1 MRTLALILAAGKGTR
16 MRSAQAKVLQPVG
29 GKAMI
34 VHLLETLQELT
45 LERTAVVF
53 GYQGEQLR
61 ACIEPAWPQIQW
73 IAQTEQRGTGHA
85 VQMAMAEIAQTE
97 RTLILFGDTP
107 LVRASTLQRLLDA
120 SQESGFALLSAV
132 VDNPFGYGRIVRDA
146 DGSVSAV
153 VEEKDAS
160 ETQRAITEINT
171 GMMVVAREIL
181 TTHLPQLQNNNAQ
194 GEYYLP
200 DLVALHRAAGGRITA
215 VIADNAEEAMGIN
228 TRAQQAQAEAVY
240 RRRQAQAL
248 LDAGVTLIDP
258 ARIDIHGTVN
268 AGRDVVIEANVVI
281 KGTVSLGDN
290 VYIESGCVLDN
301 CTIGARARVYSHSR
315 LEHCSVGAN
324 AQVGPFAR
332 LRPKTVLDEGV
343 RIGNFV
349 ETKAATIGKGS
360 KVNHLSY
367 IGDAVIGSAV
377 NIGAGT
383 ITCNYD
389 GANKYRTTLGDRVFI
404 GSNSALVAPV
414 NIGDG
419 ATIGAGSVI
428 TKDVPAE
435 QLALTRSEQKIISGW
450 QRPVKK
456 AK

>member
-107 LVRASTLQRLLDA
+107 LVRMATLQRLLDA

-132 VDNPFGYGRIVRDA
+132 VDKPFGYGRIVRDA

-171 GMMVVAREIL
+171 GMMVVARDIL

-258 ARIDIHGTVN
+258 TRIDIHGTVS

-290 VYIESGCVLDN
+290 VYIESGCVLEN
-301 CTIGARARVYSHSR
+301 CDIGARARVHSHSR

-389 GANKYRTTLGDRVFI
+389 GSNKYRTSLGDRVFI

>member
-171 GMMVVAREIL
+171 GMMVVARDIL
-181 TTHLPQLQNNNAQ
+181 TTHLPQLQNDNAQ

-200 DLVALHRAAGGRITA
+200 DLVALHRAAGGRISA
-215 VIADNAEEAMGIN
+215 IIADDAEETMGIN

-258 ARIDIHGTVN
+258 ARIDIHGTVS

-301 CTIGARARVYSHSR
+301 CTIGAHARVYSHSR

-456 AK
+456 SK